1 MNNNIESSL
10 SQWINGAGPFSY
22 NPCDMYRFYAVIEEC
37 IKENYILTQEDIIAS
52 MKKHLKITNEIYLNE
67 KSEEFEIRAN
77 SIYNFVRYLKDKK
90 GIDIQTE
97 L

>member
-1 MNNNIESSL
+1 
-10 SQWINGAGPFSY
+10 
-22 NPCDMYRFYAVIEEC
+22 
-37 IKENYILTQEDIIAS
+37 
-52 MKKHLKITNEIYLNE
+52 MKKHLKVTNEIYLNE